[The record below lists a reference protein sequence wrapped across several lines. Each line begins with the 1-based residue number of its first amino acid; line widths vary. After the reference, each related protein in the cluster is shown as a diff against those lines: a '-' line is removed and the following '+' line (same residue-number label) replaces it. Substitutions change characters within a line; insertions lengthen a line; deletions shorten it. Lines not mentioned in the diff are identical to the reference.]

1 MQGFIEKLYTKAKP
15 ALQVSP
21 YFQILALLKY
31 LEERY
36 ILL

>member
-1 MQGFIEKLYTKAKP
+1 MQDFMGKLYTEAEP

>member
-1 MQGFIEKLYTKAKP
+1 MGKLYTNDKL

-21 YFQILALLKY
+21 YFQILALFKH

-36 ILL
+36 IQL